1 MRYLSV
7 CSGIEAASVAWRAAS
22 PSRWILCSRRR
33 PSAGCL
39 ARAATW
45 RTSTPAWLKS
55 YGKAKTLQALASVD
69 EAFAGA
75 LNGAKAAEVYEKAA
89 ERLSKAWLV
98 GEDVDGISES
108 QLVFGAVVAIADLVA
123 CIHVNHKRE
132 FDRFPWLASH
142 RHALGPWCW
151 VLMDV
156 RVLPKPVPYKGAQGI
171 WEIPDGLECSQ

>member
-1 MRYLSV
+1 MKALTICQPYAHLICLPESHPQHKRVENRTWPTSHR
-7 CSGIEAASVAWRAAS
+7 GPIA
-22 PSRWILCSRRR
+22 IH
-33 PSAGCL
+33 AG
-39 ARAATW
+39 
-45 RTSTPAWLKS
+45 K
-55 YGKAKTLQALASVD
+55 
-69 EAFAGA
+69 
-75 LNGAKAAEVYEKAA
+75 
-89 ERLSKAWLV
+89 SKAWLV